1 MLNFKKLEKGSSPFN
16 FFVID
21 NFIDEEVYNRLQK
34 QIRAMFLK
42 FDESELGRVVPTE
55 RYNSSKKQGSN
66 LIFGGKKDREST
78 MDIINASKKF
88 DGPIKQFIDEIF
100 KKDVQKKIYRILR
113 PFNLF
118 ELNSIKPL
126 KLHFDD
132 KKIGFLDFILF
143 NNCYV
148 SAKLSAYTSN
158 SGLFHHVDHPDK
170 VNALLLYIGFSDGV
184 QREGLGTQLYKVAKG
199 QRKWSRKAGST
210 LDYYETEKL
219 IRAKD
224 IQPIPNRLF
233 GFNKGKYSWHGVY
246 PIELPD
252 DVRRETIQINL
263 YKHKNYTQKLD
274 SLIVLARKIKNKI
287 INQRPA

>member
-1 MLNFKKLEKGSSPFN
+1 MLNFKNLEKGSDPFN
-16 FFVID
+16 FLVID
-21 NFIDEEVYNRLQK
+21 NFIDEDVYKKLEH
-34 QIRAMFLK
+34 QIRTMFLK

-55 RYNSSKKQGSN
+55 RYDHNKKRGSN

-78 MDIINASKKF
+78 RDIINASKEF
-88 DGPIKQFIDEIF
+88 NGPIEKFIDEIF
-100 KKDVQKKIYRILR
+100 NDNVQKKIYRILR

-118 ELNSIKPL
+118 EPNSFRPL
-126 KLHFDD
+126 KLHSDNNQ
-132 KKIGFLDFILF
+132 IGFFDFILY

-170 VNALLLYIGFSDGV
+170 VNALLLYIGFSDGI
-184 QREGLGTQLYKVAKG
+184 QRKGLGTQLYKVAKG
-199 QRKWSRKAGST
+199 QRKWSKKAGAT

-219 IRAKD
+219 IRRKNV
-224 IQPIPNRLF
+224 QPLPNRLF

-252 DVRRETIQINL
+252 MVRRETIQINL
-263 YKHKNYTQKLD
+263 YKHKNYTK
-274 SLIVLARKIKNKI
+274 SLNAFINFSREIKNKI
-287 INQRPA
+287 LNKRPF